1 MLGSFTILLNGMSN
15 ISNGVLQ
22 GIGRPKIPMITAAVA
37 LVVDV
42 VAVVLLLLFTDLGIY
57 SLLVAMI
64 IYAVVV
70 CILNDR
76 AMKNTFDIKIRGDL
90 HT

>member
-1 MLGSFTILLNGMSN
+1 
-15 ISNGVLQ
+15 
-22 GIGRPKIPMITAAVA
+22 
-37 LVVDV
+37 
-42 VAVVLLLLFTDLGIY
+42 
-57 SLLVAMI
+57 MI

-76 AMKNTFDIKIRGDL
+76 AMKKYLRYKKSIGDL

>member
-1 MLGSFTILLNGMSN
+1 MEDQRFNDHRCSSAGGRCGSCCS
-15 ISNGVLQ
+15 
-22 GIGRPKIPMITAAVA
+22 A
-37 LVVDV
+37 
-42 VAVVLLLLFTDLGIY
+42 LLFTDLGIY

-76 AMKNTFDIKIRGDL
+76 AMKNTFDIKIPGDL

>member
-57 SLLVAMI
+57 SLLVA
-64 IYAVVV
+64 
-70 CILNDR
+70 
-76 AMKNTFDIKIRGDL
+76 
-90 HT
+90 

>member
-1 MLGSFTILLNGMSN
+1 
-15 ISNGVLQ
+15 
-22 GIGRPKIPMITAAVA
+22 MITAAVA

-76 AMKNTFDIKIRGDL
+76 AMKKYLRYKNPWRFAYLNQSL
-90 HT
+90 HLYLWELWQGLYIMVCTN